1 MGIEYPEGVEIICY
15 ADDLAIIITAGNV
28 NDIQT
33 NGNRALETVETWL
46 RLNKLERNTGKK
58 LTKDNLIET
67 MLESECH
74 WRQMGQYM
82 TT

>member
-1 MGIEYPEGVEIICY
+1 MGIEYLE
-15 ADDLAIIITAGNV
+15 DLAIIITADNV

-33 NGNRALETVETWL
+33 NGNRPLETVETWL
-46 RLNKLERNTGKK
+46 KLNKLERNTGKK